1 MAQESPDRLVHIPT
15 SCLLI
20 PAAGLAANTAPG
32 TPRQANC
39 RPGDQRSA
47 SLCFFRGAPGGAVS
61 LALVAAAFGATWI
74 SDSLK
79 KWFHSQFEDDA
90 KCRITS
96 SPIQRCLETTF
107 LAPPLLFHRQQQT
120 SPNHPKPLPQ
130 NRTRRLQFTVLT
142 KQGHGH
148 VPLLARN
155 NEDLGFG

>member
-90 KCRITS
+90 KCRMTS
-96 SPIQRCLETTF
+96 SPYKD
-107 LAPPLLFHRQQQT
+107 ASRQPSSLPRYYST
-120 SPNHPKPLPQ
+120 VNNKLPQ
-130 NRTRRLQFTVLT
+130 TTRNLSHKT
-142 KQGHGH
+142 G
-148 VPLLARN
+148 
-155 NEDLGFG
+155 LGDCNSLF